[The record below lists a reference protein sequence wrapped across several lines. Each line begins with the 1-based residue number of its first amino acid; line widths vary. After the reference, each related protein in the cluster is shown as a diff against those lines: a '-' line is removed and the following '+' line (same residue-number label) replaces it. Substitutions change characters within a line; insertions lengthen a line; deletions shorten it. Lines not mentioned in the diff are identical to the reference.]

1 MGSPVE
7 RGSTDWML
15 PFARMEPRTIED
27 SGDGALFEAW
37 RGGDQK
43 AGTQLFERYF
53 DSLFRFF
60 RNKTDEGVDDLVQ
73 QTFLS
78 CLSGPAFRGDSSFRT
93 YLFAIA
99 RNALY
104 AHWNKRKQS
113 KNESD
118 IGETSVADLGPSP
131 SSILAKR
138 REERLILEALR
149 NIPLDLQIALELF
162 YWEDLSGPELAHVLG
177 IPEGTVRSRVR
188 RAREALD
195 AALARLTDD
204 AGLLQSTTTDLDAW
218 AKRLR
223 ERVQPPESE

>member
-1 MGSPVE
+1 
-7 RGSTDWML
+7 ML
-15 PFARMEPRTIED
+15 AFGRMQPRTNEE
-27 SGDGALFEAW
+27 GDQGLYEAW
-37 RGGDQK
+37 RGGDAK
-43 AGTQLFERYF
+43 AGSELFERYF

-73 QTFLS
+73 EAFLS

-104 AHWNKRKQS
+104 AHWNKRRKSQ
-113 KNESD
+113 NESD
-118 IGETSVADLGPSP
+118 IGEVSVADLGPSP
-131 SSILAKR
+131 SSVLAKR

-162 YWEDLSGPELAHVLG
+162 YWEDLSGPELATVLG

-195 AALARLTDD
+195 ETLARLTDD
-204 AGLLQSTTTDLDAW
+204 KVLLQSTTTDLDAW
-218 AKRLR
+218 AKRVR
-223 ERVQPPESE
+223 EQVMPTE